1 MSMAV
6 SHDCSFALTVSADHI
21 IGQYKLFVSVFIA
34 MFDSVYSWYGRS
46 PRENNSQSKGQN
58 MLGMEELN
66 YAPMGECVSWEDGM
80 ESK

>member
-1 MSMAV
+1 MAV
-6 SHDCSFALTVSADHI
+6 SHDCTFALTVSADHI

-34 MFDSVYSWYGRS
+34 MFISVYLWYDRS
-46 PRENNSQSKGQN
+46 MRENNSQSKGQN

-66 YAPMGECVSWEDGM
+66 YASMEECVSWEDGM

>member
-66 YAPMGECVSWEDGM
+66 YARMGECVSWEDGM